1 MYEMIR
7 GLTSGVKGSNNWII
21 SGEHTESGGVLLA
34 SDPHLD
40 NGIPTSWHL
49 SEINFYDHNKN
60 ELFIVGVTMPGMPVF
75 TIGRNNKLAF
85 AVTVLFNDNSDLF
98 LETLDSTATK
108 YLFDG

>member
-1 MYEMIR
+1 
-7 GLTSGVKGSNNWII
+7 
-21 SGEHTESGGVLLA
+21 
-34 SDPHLD
+34 
-40 NGIPTSWHL
+40 
-49 SEINFYDHNKN
+49 
-60 ELFIVGVTMPGMPVF
+60 MPGMPVF